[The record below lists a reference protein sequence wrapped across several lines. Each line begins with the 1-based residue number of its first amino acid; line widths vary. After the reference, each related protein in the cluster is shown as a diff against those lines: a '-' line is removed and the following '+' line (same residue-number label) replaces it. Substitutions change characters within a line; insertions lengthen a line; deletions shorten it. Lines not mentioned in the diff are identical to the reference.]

1 MVIAMRLNV
10 KKPIVKNNITLTQQ
24 IKGEINAFI
33 SPFLYSKY
41 RELKII
47 DHQKSVYCWHLTIE
61 HRLLHPI

>member
-1 MVIAMRLNV
+1 MVIAMRLNA

-24 IKGEINAFI
+24 IKGETHVFV
-33 SPFLYSKY
+33 SPFLYSTH
-41 RELKII
+41 RQLEII